1 MSKSVGIKEIAE
13 LAGVSI
19 GTVDRVLHNR
29 SGVSKKTALL
39 ILDVIKKTG
48 YKKNNAA
55 SRLKLA
61 QNNQIKI
68 AVLLP
73 IESLL

>member
-29 SGVSKKTALL
+29 SGVSKKNSPFDT
-39 ILDVIKKTG
+39 
-48 YKKNNAA
+48 
-55 SRLKLA
+55 
-61 QNNQIKI
+61 
-68 AVLLP
+68 
-73 IESLL
+73 